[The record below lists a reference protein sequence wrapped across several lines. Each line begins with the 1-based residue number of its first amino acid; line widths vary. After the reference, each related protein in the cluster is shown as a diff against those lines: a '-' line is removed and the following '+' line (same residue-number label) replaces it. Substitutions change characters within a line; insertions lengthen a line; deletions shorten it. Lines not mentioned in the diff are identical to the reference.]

1 MVALGLHGYTW
12 AFSSHGKQGP
22 LFIVVCGLLLAVASL
37 NVVHGLP
44 LSHGMQDLPR
54 PGIEPVSPALAG
66 GFLTTGPPGKPQ
78 VLGFI
83 LVPFRDEDSCWK
95 HIPSFA
101 WAAMTAILQ
110 TGGLIKKT
118 FPSHS
123 SGAEKSKI
131 RVLAWSGSGESLLP
145 GYIHFAVS
153 SRSWEGGLLH

>member
-1 MVALGLHGYTW
+1 M
-12 AFSSHGKQGP
+12 
-22 LFIVVCGLLLAVASL
+22 
-37 NVVHGLP
+37 
-44 LSHGMQDLPR
+44 
-54 PGIEPVSPALAG
+54 
-66 GFLTTGPPGKPQ
+66 

-153 SRSWEGGLLH
+153 SWSWEGGLLH